1 MQTQSAEDEHI
12 CLREIN
18 TPAWQTHPKQGPGSP
33 GIHGTEV
40 TLTREDSHT
49 QKPPSEPE
57 EKGRKTPTSGPRTRK
72 CARVLHRRRRPV
84 LLSEGHVDSQQ
95 QRGPQCHSSGWG
107 HPHFLQA
114 ACPEAVAADAHPWG
128 EGLAQVQG
136 HTPSTPGP
144 QGCRSMPRHTGQTA
158 KDTHVR
164 PSVVF
169 VTMVAEAEM
178 PIKGHCSAKPRW
190 LPGGGVRLR
199 EGMGTASGMTGRTR
213 VL

>member
-1 MQTQSAEDEHI
+1 MSYTGGGARS
-12 CLREIN
+12 CSVRG
-18 TPAWQTHPKQGPGSP
+18 TWTHS
-33 GIHGTEV
+33 
-40 TLTREDSHT
+40 S
-49 QKPPSEPE
+49 
-57 EKGRKTPTSGPRTRK
+57 
-72 CARVLHRRRRPV
+72 
-84 LLSEGHVDSQQ
+84 SEGPSVTHRAGDTLIFSR
-95 QRGPQCHSSGWG
+95 QRVRRLWPQMPTPG
-107 HPHFLQA
+107 
-114 ACPEAVAADAHPWG
+114 G